1 MANIQKNEIKKMVCK
16 RLDAE
21 LKPLGW
27 KVYKGGH
34 FLVYSLDIGNFKIS
48 FDFIVPHVSFHGGIY
63 NLKFSRIDITI
74 KEIESY
80 ISECIGETLL
90 CGNSNMGD
98 IDVKTNR
105 YRRTLFDKTD
115 LTKYDDFVIETEDD
129 ANMVVDYFLD
139 YLFGTAKKF
148 VETYLYLPNIVRKV
162 DDFIQNKISWMR
174 NNDEGDIELFGS
186 YDGYFRGLIISK
198 LCNDPLYNEK
208 LDYVELRCKIYE
220 EKNYPHYKDFR
231 RDFERMKEILPT
243 IEPKYSMDSPN
254 EEAEME
260 KIRAMVAK
268 NFTPVSAPTEKPK
281 KKTAKTFVPTPP
293 EQVNQELLSLLN
305 PERISKESRSLQK
318 QFMDFFFGKKDN
330 NASKEKTE
338 STQLQRNTIEIVGC
352 YLDASLR
359 SHGFCNVHRDK
370 SVFYYTR
377 PTDVGNLIF
386 SFTVGDNGRLCI
398 NPPSIRLD
406 KVEEWMQKLFYPFK
420 PGNFGC
426 FGTFTLQLP
435 KPLDE
440 LNDVVKASATDENIK
455 QLCLATWQFIE
466 DKFDDFAENYSS
478 PQYLWERLCAYSKK
492 SISWE
497 RLLFGVTP
505 PERVLR
511 GIVFI
516 KLCDDNDFED
526 KFDYVETIFKKK
538 ANDFLPALEEIKS
551 LLPEMKKEYEVC
563 C

>member
-1 MANIQKNEIKKMVCK
+1 MLGSEIRKMVLR

-27 KVYKGGH
+27 KAYKSGH
-34 FLVYSLDIGNFKIS
+34 NPAYVLDTRYYKVFFEMGFKEGWIGFFYLEMAIKDVETYITECLGPERIPGFSLT
-48 FDFIVPHVSFHGGIY
+48 
-63 NLKFSRIDITI
+63 IDNKSIFRKTI
-74 KEIESY
+74 KDRNFSNY
-80 ISECIGETLL
+80 NGGVVETV
-90 CGNSNMGD
+90 D
-98 IDVKTNR
+98 DVN
-105 YRRTLFDKTD
+105 
-115 LTKYDDFVIETEDD
+115 
-129 ANMVVDYFLD
+129 VVVEHFFDYF
-139 YLFGTAKKF
+139 FGSTKKF
-148 VETYLYLPNIVRKV
+148 VETNLYLPNIVRKM
-162 DDFIQNKISWMR
+162 DEFTSLEIIWGDFEKGFLCGIY
-174 NNDEGDIELFGS
+174 DS
-186 YDGYFRGLIISK
+186 YLRALTISK

-268 NFTPVSAPTEKPK
+268 NFTPVSAPTDKPKK
-281 KKTAKTFVPTPP
+281 KKTAKKFVPTPS
-293 EQVNQELLSLLN
+293 EQVNKELLILLGSAQGEKESLLS
-305 PERISKESRSLQK
+305 RIKSIFGNKAKEEESSPQK
-318 QFMDFFFGKKDN
+318 QTLEN
-330 NASKEKTE
+330 
-338 STQLQRNTIEIVGC
+338 VGC

-516 KLCDDNDFED
+516 KLCNDNDFED

>member
-27 KVYKGGH
+27 KVYKSGY
-34 FLVYSLDIGNFKIS
+34 FPVYSLDIGYFKIS

-90 CGNSNMGD
+90 CGNSSMGN

-220 EKNYPHYKDFR
+220 EKNYPHYEDFR

-268 NFTPVSAPTEKPK
+268 NFTPLSAPTEKAK
-281 KKTAKTFVPTPP
+281 KNTERTFVPTPP
-293 EQVNQELLSLLN
+293 EQVNKELSALLGGAQGEKESLLS
-305 PERISKESRSLQK
+305 RIKSIFGNKAKEEESSPQK
-318 QFMDFFFGKKDN
+318 Q
-330 NASKEKTE
+330 T
-338 STQLQRNTIEIVGC
+338 LEIVGC

-516 KLCDDNDFED
+516 KLCNDNDFED

>member
-1 MANIQKNEIKKMVCK
+1 MLGSEIKKIVFK
-16 RLDAE
+16 RLDEA

-27 KVYKGGH
+27 KAYKSGYNPAY
-34 FLVYSLDIGNFKIS
+34 VLDTEQYKI
-48 FDFIVPHVSFHGGIY
+48 FFNMGIKAGWLGFY
-63 NLKFSRIDITI
+63 WLEMTI
-74 KEIESY
+74 KEVESY
-80 ISECIGETLL
+80 VTECIGDKEVIPGNGEIIDNKTLFRKTIIDHSFTNYDSYN
-90 CGNSNMGD
+90 CGN
-98 IDVKTNR
+98 V
-105 YRRTLFDKTD
+105 
-115 LTKYDDFVIETEDD
+115 ETEDD
-129 ANMVVDYFLD
+129 VNMVVDYFLG

-148 VETYLYLPNIVRKV
+148 VETYLYLPNIVRKMEEL
-162 DDFIQNKISWMR
+162 DSANISWIHY
-174 NNDEGDIELFGS
+174 EKGLLFCS
-186 YDGYFRGLIISK
+186 FDGYFRGLIISK
-198 LCNDPLYNEK
+198 LCNDPLFQDKVKLVEYRLYEHKEAYLYKRFIPYYEK
-208 LDYVELRCKIYE
+208 LKQL
-220 EKNYPHYKDFR
+220 
-231 RDFERMKEILPT
+231 LPT

-268 NFTPVSAPTEKPK
+268 NFTPISAPTEKPK
-281 KKTAKTFVPTPP
+281 KKAAKKFVPTPP

-305 PERISKESRSLQK
+305 PERIPKESRSLQK

-330 NASKEKTE
+330 KEKAE
-338 STQLQRNTIEIVGC
+338 KAQLQKQTIEIVGS

-359 SHGFCNVHRDK
+359 NHGFCNVHRYK
-370 SVFYYTR
+370 NVFYYTR

-516 KLCDDNDFED
+516 KLCNDNDFED

-563 C
+563 S

>member
-1 MANIQKNEIKKMVCK
+1 M
-16 RLDAE
+16 
-21 LKPLGW
+21 
-27 KVYKGGH
+27 
-34 FLVYSLDIGNFKIS
+34 
-48 FDFIVPHVSFHGGIY
+48 
-63 NLKFSRIDITI
+63 
-74 KEIESY
+74 
-80 ISECIGETLL
+80 
-90 CGNSNMGD
+90 
-98 IDVKTNR
+98 
-105 YRRTLFDKTD
+105 
-115 LTKYDDFVIETEDD
+115 
-129 ANMVVDYFLD
+129 
-139 YLFGTAKKF
+139 
-148 VETYLYLPNIVRKV
+148 
-162 DDFIQNKISWMR
+162 
-174 NNDEGDIELFGS
+174 
-186 YDGYFRGLIISK
+186 
-198 LCNDPLYNEK
+198 
-208 LDYVELRCKIYE
+208 
-220 EKNYPHYKDFR
+220 
-231 RDFERMKEILPT
+231 
-243 IEPKYSMDSPN
+243 
-254 EEAEME
+254 
-260 KIRAMVAK
+260 
-268 NFTPVSAPTEKPK
+268 
-281 KKTAKTFVPTPP
+281 
-293 EQVNQELLSLLN
+293 
-305 PERISKESRSLQK
+305 
-318 QFMDFFFGKKDN
+318 
-330 NASKEKTE
+330 
-338 STQLQRNTIEIVGC
+338 
-352 YLDASLR
+352 
-359 SHGFCNVHRDK
+359 HRDK

-497 RLLFGVTP
+497 RILFGVTP

-516 KLCDDNDFED
+516 KLCNDNDFED

>member
-1 MANIQKNEIKKMVCK
+1 
-16 RLDAE
+16 
-21 LKPLGW
+21 
-27 KVYKGGH
+27 
-34 FLVYSLDIGNFKIS
+34 
-48 FDFIVPHVSFHGGIY
+48 
-63 NLKFSRIDITI
+63 
-74 KEIESY
+74 
-80 ISECIGETLL
+80 
-90 CGNSNMGD
+90 
-98 IDVKTNR
+98 
-105 YRRTLFDKTD
+105 
-115 LTKYDDFVIETEDD
+115 
-129 ANMVVDYFLD
+129 
-139 YLFGTAKKF
+139 
-148 VETYLYLPNIVRKV
+148 
-162 DDFIQNKISWMR
+162 
-174 NNDEGDIELFGS
+174 
-186 YDGYFRGLIISK
+186 
-198 LCNDPLYNEK
+198 
-208 LDYVELRCKIYE
+208 
-220 EKNYPHYKDFR
+220 
-231 RDFERMKEILPT
+231 
-243 IEPKYSMDSPN
+243 MDSPN

-293 EQVNQELLSLLN
+293 EQVNKELSALLN
-305 PERISKESRSLQK
+305 PERIPKESRSLQK

-359 SHGFCNVHRDK
+359 SHGFCNVHRCK
-370 SVFYYTR
+370 GVFYYTR

-478 PQYLWERLCAYSKK
+478 PQYLWERLCTYSKK

-497 RLLFGVTP
+497 RILFGVTP

-516 KLCDDNDFED
+516 KLCNDNDFED

>member
-1 MANIQKNEIKKMVCK
+1 MLKNEMKKIVFN
-16 RLDAE
+16 RLDE
-21 LKPLGW
+21 VLKPLGW
-27 KVYKGGH
+27 KAYKSGYNPAYVLDTEQYKIIFDMCFEGG
-34 FLVYSLDIGNFKIS
+34 KIT
-48 FDFIVPHVSFHGGIY
+48 FF
-63 NLKFSRIDITI
+63 RIEMAI
-74 KEIESY
+74 KEIEPY
-80 ISECIGETLL
+80 ISECIGDTEKRP
-90 CGNSNMGD
+90 GSGII
-98 IDVKTNR
+98 IDNKTVF
-105 YRRTLFDKTD
+105 RTTVVDKIY
-115 LTKYDDFVIETEDD
+115 LEKCHESVIETVDD
-129 ANMVVDYFLD
+129 VNMIVDYFFD
-139 YLFGTAKKF
+139 HLFGIGKKF
-148 VETYLYLPNIVRKV
+148 VEACLYLPNIVREMDKHIQQEGAWMCAPHMYNGRIKV
-162 DDFIQNKISWMR
+162 SGF
-174 NNDEGDIELFGS
+174 
-186 YDGYFRGLIISK
+186 YDGFFRGLIISK
-198 LCNDPLYNEK
+198 MCDDPNFKNKLNLVESEVNAPNADDYWGTSFRSDYEK
-208 LDYVELRCKIYE
+208 LKQL
-220 EKNYPHYKDFR
+220 
-231 RDFERMKEILPT
+231 LPT

-268 NFTPVSAPTEKPK
+268 NFTPISAPKEKPK
-281 KKTAKTFVPTPP
+281 KKAAKTFVPTPP
-293 EQVNQELLSLLN
+293 EQVNKELLILLGSAQGEKESLLS
-305 PERISKESRSLQK
+305 RIKSIFGNKAKEEESSPQK
-318 QFMDFFFGKKDN
+318 Q
-330 NASKEKTE
+330 T
-338 STQLQRNTIEIVGC
+338 LEIVGC

-455 QLCLATWQFIE
+455 QLSLATWQFIE

-516 KLCDDNDFED
+516 KLCNDNDFED